1 MSKRILDLSDKVHM
15 KIDGNLI
22 PSLLLNLCKVEV
34 CPSAKHSL
42 EAPELGGLA
51 EAIIEKT
58 LSQILELWQSDV
70 AFRQMVTCIFIANT
84 QLDTLCD
91 LRKHMN

>member
-1 MSKRILDLSDKVHM
+1 MGKRILDLRDKVHM

-34 CPSAKHSL
+34 CPSAKNIL
-42 EAPELGGLA
+42 EPAELVGLA
-51 EAIIEKT
+51 ESIIEKT
-58 LSQILELWQSDV
+58 FSQILELWHSDV
-70 AFRQMVTCIFIANT
+70 AFRQMVTCIFVANT